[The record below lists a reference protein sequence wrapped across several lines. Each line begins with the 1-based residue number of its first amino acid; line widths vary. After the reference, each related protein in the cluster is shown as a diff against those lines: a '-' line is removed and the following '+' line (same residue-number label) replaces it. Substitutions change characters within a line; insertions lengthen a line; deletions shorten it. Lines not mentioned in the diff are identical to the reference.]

1 MLQCDTLFSSNI
13 AYLKKSLR
21 YNKPYGGQCRTLQH
35 KPDEQTTNNQQPTTN
50 NQPPTTNNKQP
61 TTNNQ
66 QLILVIFLIVVEQIP
81 ALSHP
86 FHVWL

>member
-35 KPDEQTTNNQQPTTN
+35 KPHEQTTNNQQ
-50 NQPPTTNNKQP
+50 QITNNKQQ
-61 TTNNQ
+61 TTN
-66 QLILVIFLIVVEQIP
+66 LF
-81 ALSHP
+81 
-86 FHVWL
+86 